1 MVSPMARITDSALR
15 PGEKVDNY
23 LIDRSLGAGEFGEVW
38 LAREAI
44 TNRRIALKFITGSNI
59 DPSDDRVQRLEREI
73 SLLARLDH
81 PTIIAYAGH
90 GFRRGL
96 PYLAVEF
103 VDGPTLGSLVDRGG
117 RMGELHVMQVAA
129 QVAEGLGFAWK
140 KAELIHRDLK
150 PENILIDMASLS
162 DPDSGVRIKIID
174 LGLAHG
180 RRLVAQY
187 DDESAREET
196 HVLERSMREVV
207 GSPVYMS
214 PEQVRGA
221 RLDARSDMYALGIT
235 LYQVLTG
242 HPPFTGESK
251 EVMRAHLR
259 QQPRDLAQVVPG
271 LNRRVAAMVQRLLA
285 KAPESRYP
293 DWAACAEAANQV
305 IETLKPRRATG
316 KPQPTTSLTR
326 RASNPES
333 SPSGKA
339 TSLDYSTENRIPELT
354 PVFGV
359 PVIGPGA
366 GIPGGGAQTDERRRP
381 APEGQKEF
389 AVPPASSM
397 GQPLQ
402 TGGAGTGAGT
412 APPAGTAPGAATP
425 WAAPRIDDGLTDAQ
439 RAAVWAFL
447 FRHPAVLAEAVQP
460 QPMQEPVTSRSSSR
474 VPTQPPGQTSGKRV
488 AVSHTSPPPA
498 PGVRSGTRTD
508 NPGGTAAAASTS
520 DAQST
525 QLLSFPKDSS
535 THSANAFPDTAEVS
549 GSVSALQ
556 SQRSWEAPAP
566 APAPAE
572 PPQLVQAST
581 PGIARQAV
589 LAVLNPAILG
599 RVRVATAKPRSI
611 TQRFTSSLRRMV
623 GGREST
629 LNDID
634 LALAQGRFAVATTLL
649 DSLASSSGND
659 ADLCLRRARLAGL
672 TGVEVDATR
681 WSQLAINQQCK
692 DPTALGILGLMYLRQ
707 SQNEFA
713 GSVFQNL
720 THEHA
725 ASPMGPLGMAGVSL
739 VDGHF
744 PSASAMLNEALTRD
758 PRCAPASRLA
768 ALFCQANRDAKGETD
783 HLRYALD
790 LEPEDPDALQRLGEL
805 ALAAGQRDEA
815 RRLFTAS
822 YDLDRRS
829 ATARMLES
837 LDKPQAS

>member
-1 MVSPMARITDSALR
+1 MARTSDSDLR
-15 PGEKVDNY
+15 PGETVDNY
-23 LIDRSLGAGEFGEVW
+23 VIDRSLGAGEFGEVW

-103 VDGPTLGSLVDRGG
+103 VDGPTLGSLVNHGG
-117 RMGELHVMQVAA
+117 RMGELHAMQVTA

-140 KAELIHRDLK
+140 KAEIIHRDLK

-162 DPDSGVRIKIID
+162 DPEGGVRIKIID

-187 DDESAREET
+187 DDDSAREET
-196 HVLERSMREVV
+196 QVLERSMREVV

-214 PEQVRGA
+214 PDQIRGV
-221 RLDARSDMYALGIT
+221 RLDARSDMYSLGIT

-242 HPPFTGESK
+242 HPPFIGDSK

-271 LNRRVAAMVQRLLA
+271 LNRRAIAVVQRLLA

-305 IETLKPRRATG
+305 VETLRPRRSTARTQAT
-316 KPQPTTSLTR
+316 TR
-326 RASNPES
+326 RSANPES
-333 SPSGKA
+333 SPTGKA
-339 TSLDYSTENRIPELT
+339 TSAALEYESKRLQPALT

-359 PVIGPGA
+359 PVIGPGTPEVTGPGERGLTGTTRDGSSVDSSSTKRRV
-366 GIPGGGAQTDERRRP
+366 GIP
-381 APEGQKEF
+381 
-389 AVPPASSM
+389 ASN
-397 GQPLQ
+397 P
-402 TGGAGTGAGT
+402 
-412 APPAGTAPGAATP
+412 ATP
-425 WAAPRIDDGLTDAQ
+425 WAAPRIDDGLSEDQ
-439 RAAVWAFL
+439 RAAVWAYL

-460 QPMQEPVTSRSSSR
+460 QPTQEPSPSRSSSR
-474 VPTQPPGQTSGKRV
+474 TPTKPTAQISGKRL
-488 AVSHTSPPPA
+488 AVSQTSSSAAPA
-498 PGVRSGTRTD
+498 GRSGTRTD
-508 NPGGTAAAASTS
+508 HPGGSTAPTGPASTA
-520 DAQST
+520 DAQNT
-525 QLLSFPKDSS
+525 QIVSFPEESS
-535 THSANAFPDTAEVS
+535 RHSANVFPDTPEIP
-549 GSVSALQ
+549 GSTSALQ
-556 SQRSWEAPAP
+556 SQRIWEAPAP
-566 APAPAE
+566 APAPSD
-572 PPQLVQAST
+572 PPQLVPAAT
-581 PGIARQAV
+581 PGLPRQTV
-589 LAVLNPAILG
+589 LAVLNLAILG
-599 RVRVATAKPRSI
+599 RVRVSPAKSRSI

-672 TGVEVDATR
+672 TGVDVDATR
-681 WSQLAINQQCK
+681 WSQLAINQKCV
-692 DPTALGILGLMYLRQ
+692 DPTALGILGLVYLRQ
-707 SQNEFA
+707 GQNEFA

-725 ASPMGPLGMAGVSL
+725 TLPLGPLGMAAVAL
-739 VDGHF
+739 IDGHF
-744 PSASAMLNEALTRD
+744 PAASAMLNEALTRD

-768 ALFCQANRDAKGETD
+768 ALFCQANQDAKAEAD
-783 HLRYALD
+783 HLRYALN
-790 LEPEDPDALQRLGEL
+790 LEPEDADALQRLGEL
-805 ALAAGQRDEA
+805 AMAAGQRDEA
-815 RRLFTAS
+815 RRLLTAS
-822 YDLDRRS
+822 YNLDRRS
-829 ATARMLES
+829 ATARLLES
-837 LDKPQAS
+837 LDSPPAG